1 MGKKILIV
9 DDEEVIRKF
18 LRIHLSKLGYEVKE
32 ATDGA
37 EALKQLGK
45 DDFDLLICDILMP
58 NKDGWQVL
66 KEMRSDPKTKDIP
79 VIVLTAKN
87 EDSDMF
93 KGYDLGAN
101 YYMTK
106 PFTKAQ
112 LLYGLKL
119 MLGEDW
125 GKSECSLRLSCY
137 SPFVALLPSIERAT
151 SLTVLRKSCYVKII
165 DKLFWICFRSNS
177 ILCGFANHESRVPQ
191 ATNIPS
197 GSSPKDEDNG
207 HKRI

>member
-1 MGKKILIV
+1 MNKKILVV

-18 LRIHLSKLGYEVKE
+18 LRIQLAKLGYEV
-32 ATDGA
+32 A
-37 EALKQLGK
+37 EAADGEQALEKLGEN
-45 DDFDLLICDILMP
+45 DFDLLICDILMP
-58 NKDGWQVL
+58 NKNGWEVI
-66 KEMRSDPKTKDIP
+66 KEVRSNPKTQDIP

-119 MLGEDW
+119 MFEG
-125 GKSECSLRLSCY
+125 
-137 SPFVALLPSIERAT
+137 T
-151 SLTVLRKSCYVKII
+151 
-165 DKLFWICFRSNS
+165 
-177 ILCGFANHESRVPQ
+177 Q
-191 ATNIPS
+191 
-197 GSSPKDEDNG
+197 DEM
-207 HKRI
+207 RI

>member
-1 MGKKILIV
+1 MGKKILIA

-18 LRIHLSKLGYEVKE
+18 LKIHLSKWGYDVKE
-32 ATDGA
+32 APDGA

-45 DDFDLLICDILMP
+45 EDFDLLICDILMP
-58 NKDGWQVL
+58 NKTGWEVM

-119 MLGEDW
+119 MFGED
-125 GKSECSLRLSCY
+125 SENLR
-137 SPFVALLPSIERAT
+137 V
-151 SLTVLRKSCYVKII
+151 
-165 DKLFWICFRSNS
+165 
-177 ILCGFANHESRVPQ
+177 
-191 ATNIPS
+191 
-197 GSSPKDEDNG
+197 
-207 HKRI
+207 

>member
-1 MGKKILIV
+1 MGKRILIV

-18 LRIHLSKLGYEVKE
+18 LRIHLAKLGYEVME
-32 ATDGA
+32 AADGEQA
-37 EALKQLGK
+37 MEQLRK

-58 NKDGWQVL
+58 KKDGWEVI
-66 KEMRSDPKTKDIP
+66 KEVKSNPKTKDIP

-106 PFTKAQ
+106 PFTKTQ

-119 MLGEDW
+119 MLEEN
-125 GKSECSLRLSCY
+125 SE
-137 SPFVALLPSIERAT
+137 
-151 SLTVLRKSCYVKII
+151 
-165 DKLFWICFRSNS
+165 
-177 ILCGFANHESRVPQ
+177 RV
-191 ATNIPS
+191 
-197 GSSPKDEDNG
+197 
-207 HKRI
+207 RI

>member
-1 MGKKILIV
+1 MSRKVLIV

-18 LRIHLSKLGYEVKE
+18 LRIHLVKLGYEVTE
-32 ATDGA
+32 AADGEQA
-37 EALKQLGK
+37 IEQLGK
-45 DDFDLLICDILMP
+45 DDFDLLICDIMMP
-58 NKDGWQVL
+58 KKDGWEVM
-66 KEMRSDPKTKDIP
+66 KEAKSNPKTKNLP

-119 MLGEDW
+119 MFDETP
-125 GKSECSLRLSCY
+125 EE
-137 SPFVALLPSIERAT
+137 I
-151 SLTVLRKSCYVKII
+151 
-165 DKLFWICFRSNS
+165 
-177 ILCGFANHESRVPQ
+177 RV
-191 ATNIPS
+191 
-197 GSSPKDEDNG
+197 
-207 HKRI
+207 

>member
-1 MGKKILIV
+1 MKRKVLIV

-18 LRIHLSKLGYEVKE
+18 LRIHLDKLGYEVME
-32 ATDGA
+32 AADGEQA
-37 EALKQLGK
+37 IEQLGK

-58 NKDGWQVL
+58 KKDGWEVI
-66 KEMRSDPKTKDIP
+66 KEAKSNPKTKNLP

-119 MLGEDW
+119 MLEEPL
-125 GKSECSLRLSCY
+125 SSL
-137 SPFVALLPSIERAT
+137 
-151 SLTVLRKSCYVKII
+151 
-165 DKLFWICFRSNS
+165 
-177 ILCGFANHESRVPQ
+177 
-191 ATNIPS
+191 
-197 GSSPKDEDNG
+197 
-207 HKRI
+207 